1 MPFNIGGYV
10 YNGGIADPADY
21 VNVITRGL
29 VMHLDASDA
38 GSYPTTGT
46 TWSDISGQTNNGTLT
61 NGPTFNSVNGGSI
74 VFDGTN
80 DYVGC
85 GTGINHGTSA
95 FTYEAW
101 VNTDSITGGYG
112 WIMGKAGFNMGL
124 NRYNNVAQ
132 FFLYDSSNNL
142 YAESV
147 YILTIGT
154 WWHIVG
160 AFDGSIIRLYVNG
173 NQYGTGQ
180 TVGTPRNYGAQDLY
194 LGTPNASNLFWIGKI
209 ASAKVYNRAL
219 AIAEVQQNF
228 NVQRTRFGI

>member
-1 MPFNIGGYV
+1 MPFDIGGYI
-10 YNGGIADPADY
+10 YNGEQANTQDY
-21 VNVITRGL
+21 YNIITRGL
-29 VMHLDASDA
+29 VLHLDASA
-38 GSYPTTGT
+38 PSSYPTTGT
-46 TWSDISGQTNNGTLT
+46 TWSDISGQSNNGTLT
-61 NGPTFNSVNGGSI
+61 NGPTFNSGNGGSI
-74 VFDGTN
+74 SFDGTD
-80 DYVGC
+80 DYIGC
-85 GTGINHGTSA
+85 GTGINHGTGA

-147 YILTIGT
+147 YILSIGT

-160 AFDGSIIRLYVNG
+160 AFDGSVIRLYVNG
-173 NQYGTGQ
+173 SQYGTGE
-180 TVGTPRNYGAQDLY
+180 TVGTARNYGAGDLY
-194 LGTPNASNLFWIGKI
+194 LATPNASNLFWAGKI

-228 NVQRTRFGI
+228 NVQRGRFGV